1 MPIDAFTLSDG
12 ERGTTLV
19 DVMVTL
25 AILVVLS
32 CGLAGSIRDWTP
44 TYRWEQGTQSVVEIL
59 RAARQ
64 QAIAT
69 NRKVDVN
76 LAVDRVAVATDPT
89 LTAQLPAGV
98 SLSRIPNQDHLGVG
112 VVSFFP
118 RSTCN
123 TVGPIEVTSAAHA
136 GEPARTRTITL
147 VMATGRVLVR

>member
-1 MPIDAFTLSDG
+1 MLNDAFSPSQR

-25 AILVVLS
+25 AILVVLA
-32 CGLAGSIRDWTP
+32 CGFADAIRDVRP

-69 NRKVDVN
+69 NRRVDVN
-76 LAVDRVAVATDPT
+76 LSADRVAVPTDPT
-89 LTAQLPAGV
+89 LAAQLPVGV
-98 SLSRIPNQDHLGVG
+98 SLSRVPNPDDAGVG

-118 RSTCN
+118 RSTCS
-123 TVGPIEVTSAAHA
+123 TVGPIEVTSETPD
-136 GEPARTRTITL
+136 GEPRTRTITL